1 VKDNIIRKVTA
12 KLLIPTV
19 QLYALYVIA
28 HGELGPGGG
37 FQGGVI
43 LGASIILYILAFG
56 MEAARARISQLKTDI
71 LGSTGVFIYA
81 FIGLLCILAGG
92 NYLEY
97 NILPVGDVHLA
108 SQLGIMGIEIGVGIT
123 VAAIMITIFIETT
136 RRDEK

>member
-1 VKDNIIRKVTA
+1 MKDNIIRKVTA